1 MVSRSRQN
9 QGQEASG
16 MLGASDL
23 MERLLH
29 VRKRKRAFGGQTV
42 DMEAI
47 RRRLEAEQK
56 GKRGR

>member
-1 MVSRSRQN
+1 
-9 QGQEASG
+9 